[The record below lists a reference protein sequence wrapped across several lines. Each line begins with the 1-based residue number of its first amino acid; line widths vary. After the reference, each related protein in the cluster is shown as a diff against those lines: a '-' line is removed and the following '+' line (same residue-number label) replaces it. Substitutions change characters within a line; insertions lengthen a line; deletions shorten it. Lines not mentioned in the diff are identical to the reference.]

1 MAVALHLKLMPYFLW
16 CLLKG
21 NIVHNDEIDLLVILA
36 RLLEYIM
43 ADKLTMRD
51 IEDFEELVDFFEKR
65 AVCVEE
71 YASFIKM
78 TSKNHH
84 LGMDVLKFVKS
95 NI

>member
-1 MAVALHLKLMPYFLW
+1 MALHLRLMPYFLW

-21 NIVHNDEIDLLVILA
+21 NIFHNDAIDLLVILD

-43 ADKLTMRD
+43 AGKLTMGD
-51 IEDFEELVDFFEKR
+51 IEDFEELVDFFEKC

-78 TSKNHH
+78 TPKNHH
-84 LGMDVLKFVKS
+84 LGNGCFKVCKT
-95 NI
+95 